1 MNYSGFFY
9 NEQVKNIYFN
19 CSYRYLWDKLI
30 KRKVYIKSIE
40 FIKEKYRNSRII
52 IHNDEVACYYVF
64 RVAKSYGVLEQI
76 GYFYNRE
83 NPNSITKF
91 NFQPENING
100 RFKSLF
106 TIMELYYVQS
116 DNNTY
121 EKTMGGYNFF
131 KLRIKKIYYKRIQY
145 LTSGFNYINNIL
157 DIYLNSPFFNNIQK
171 YNLKEFK
178 NMINEQKLKILDSL
192 NI

>member
-1 MNYSGFFY
+1 
-9 NEQVKNIYFN
+9 
-19 CSYRYLWDKLI
+19 
-30 KRKVYIKSIE
+30 
-40 FIKEKYRNSRII
+40 
-52 IHNDEVACYYVF
+52 
-64 RVAKSYGVLEQI
+64 
-76 GYFYNRE
+76 
-83 NPNSITKF
+83 
-91 NFQPENING
+91 
-100 RFKSLF
+100 
-106 TIMELYYVQS
+106 MELYYVQS

-131 KLRIKKIYYKRIQY
+131 KLRIKKIYYRRIQY

-157 DIYLNSPFFNNIQK
+157 DLYLNSSFFNYRQK